1 MAAAPANPRTA
12 SPKAQLPPC
21 YYEGFLEKRGAK
33 EKVSGHYDMLSNTLF
48 NHIITRSGI
57 RDAWHMRYYAHI
69 VWIWARFAWI
79 SCLNM
84 ISLPCHHSN
93 VDSAFELNING

>member
-1 MAAAPANPRTA
+1 
-12 SPKAQLPPC
+12 
-21 YYEGFLEKRGAK
+21 
-33 EKVSGHYDMLSNTLF
+33 MLSNTLF

-93 VDSAFELNING
+93 VDFAFELNINGWRSWRCCVPCGMPLC